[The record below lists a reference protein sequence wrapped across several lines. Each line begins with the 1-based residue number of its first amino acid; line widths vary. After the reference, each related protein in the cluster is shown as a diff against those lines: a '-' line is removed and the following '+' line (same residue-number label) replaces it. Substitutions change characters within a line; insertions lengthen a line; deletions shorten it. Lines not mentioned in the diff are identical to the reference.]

1 MYTNDNCKILNE
13 NYEAYID
20 YYKNAFQMYFIQIFY
35 GSNIIMGNTLVKDD
49 ENGK

>member
-13 NYEAYID
+13 KYID
-20 YYKNAFQMYFIQIFY
+20 DYKNAFQMYFIQIFY